1 MSRPN
6 GGLITETNRQYYAG
20 AQQFYIDTTGSGK
33 TFTSTFDTDL
43 VFGGSDPATGDFN
56 KNNFKLFTSPDATVW
71 TELTPSSSS
80 ETGIVTNATGVA
92 STSVDLTTYNSD
104 IQVGMTVTG
113 LGVDSGT
120 TVLSTINPGTS
131 ITGNAY
137 VPFVTGNIGSILSNY
152 SVIMTANIT
161 ADIQALGA
169 NAVVDDPN
177 PAGVGTFTVYDPPTF
192 LQSVSTNAGVTT
204 VVWNKLQSGTA
215 NGMLLRFQPAI
226 TGTTTLTLSA
236 YNASIVAGMGV
247 SGPYVSSGTIVVS
260 NTNSGG
266 RSVIVLSKVMT
277 QRADSNGAY
286 SFFKQEITLNKNA
299 TVVDTEVLTFK
310 NASPFTAANNIVTVN
325 VFLAAG
331 TYLKIQLD
339 ETTMWDNNG
348 SYSYTT
354 LHDIIDNFLIAYV
367 GAGKLIPSVKRT
379 DVIFHAKRGLQEFS
393 YDTLQSVKSQEVSIP
408 QSLSIIIPQD
418 FVNYVRLSW
427 IDELGVQHTIFPANT
442 LTSNPY
448 TTPAQDNLGVPTQD
462 NIEENIEGT
471 SVINERW
478 AGTDPAR
485 ISGALM
491 TNQGDQ
497 VADIYRTMW
506 GDGYTTWLGQ
516 RYGMNPETSQRNG
529 WFTIDE
535 RKGMFTFTNNLKN
548 KIVLIEYISDGNAY
562 EMDTRIPKM
571 AEEALY
577 AHIIHAI
584 LSVSTNVQE
593 YVIRRFKQERSAK
606 LRNAKIRLSNIKLDQ
621 IMQVMRGKSK
631 WLKF

>member
-20 AQQFYIDTTGSGK
+20 AQQFYIDSTGEGK
-33 TFTSTFDTDL
+33 TFTSTFDTEL
-43 VFGGSDPATGDFN
+43 VFGGSDPLTGNYN
-56 KNNFKLFTSPDATVW
+56 KNNFKIFTSPDANVW
-71 TELTPSSSS
+71 TELTPALSS
-80 ETGIVTNATGVA
+80 EKGTVVNATGLA
-92 STSVDLTTYNSD
+92 STTVDLTAYNQD
-104 IQVGMTVTG
+104 IQTGMVVTG
-113 LGVDSGT
+113 VGVDTGT
-120 TVLSTINPGTS
+120 TVLSTINPGAS
-131 ITGNAY
+131 ISGNAY
-137 VPFVTGNIGSILSNY
+137 VPFVTGNIASILDEY
-152 SVIMTANIT
+152 SVIMTTNIT
-161 ADIQALGA
+161 SNILALGS
-169 NAVVDDPN
+169 NAVVDDPL
-177 PAGVGTFTVYDPPTF
+177 PPDTWTTYDPPTRVT
-192 LQSVSTNAGVTT
+192 SVSTNAGVTT
-204 VVWNKLQSGTA
+204 VNWNKLQNGTTI
-215 NGMLLRFQPAI
+215 GMLIRFQPAI

-236 YNASIVAGMGV
+236 YNANIVAGMGV
-247 SGPYVSSGTIVVS
+247 SGPYISSGTIVVS
-260 NTNSGG
+260 NTSTGG

-286 SFFKQEITLNKNA
+286 TFFKQEITLNKNA
-299 TVVDTEVLTFK
+299 TVVDAEILTFS
-310 NASPFTAANNIVTVN
+310 NASPFTAINNIVTVN

-331 TYLKIQLD
+331 TYLKIQLNED
-339 ETTMWDNNG
+339 TMHDNNG
-348 SYSYTT
+348 SYGYTT

-367 GAGKLIPSVKRT
+367 GAGKLIPSVKRS
-379 DVIFHAKRGLQEFS
+379 DVVFHAKRGLQEFS
-393 YDTLQSVKSQEVSIP
+393 YDTLQSIKSQEVSIP
-408 QSLSIIIPQD
+408 PNLSIIIPQD

-448 TTPAQDNLGVPTQD
+448 EMPVQDNKGVPTQD
-462 NIEENIEGT
+462 SIEENIEGT

-491 TNQGDQ
+491 SNQGSE

-516 RYGMNPETSQRNG
+516 RYGMNPELSQRNG

-577 AHIIHAI
+577 SHIIHAI
-584 LSVSTNVQE
+584 LSVSANVQE
-593 YVIRRFKQERSAK
+593 YIVRRFKQERSAK

-621 IMQVMRGKSK
+621 IIQVMRGKSK